1 MPAPKKHASTRA
13 RRNKAAGATSL
24 RALGEDEVREIPAPP
39 AGVDWVEETL
49 GYWERMWESEMSG
62 EWLDSDYEN
71 VRICASL
78 YNDFVTADSATARK
92 EAAGELRLQRKMLGL
107 DPLSRRSLE
116 WTIEGA
122 EAAKDRGQHR
132 RRTATD
138 SKQPEAGSDPRRVLE
153 VVS

>member
-1 MPAPKKHASTRA
+1 MPAPKKHATARA
-13 RRNKAAGATSL
+13 RRNKAAGATTL
-24 RALGEDEVREIPAPP
+24 RILADGEERHIPNPPEGVEWAL
-39 AGVDWVEETL
+39 ETVA
-49 GYWERMWESEMSG
+49 YWERMWISEMSE

-78 YNDFVTADSATARK
+78 YNDFVTAESATGRK

-132 RRTATD
+132 RRTNTQ
-138 SKQPEAGSDPRRVLE
+138 SKQPDADADPRRVLE
-153 VVS
+153 IVS

>member
-1 MPAPKKHASTRA
+1 MPAPKKHSTARA
-13 RRNKAAGATSL
+13 RRNKASTATTL
-24 RALGEDEVREIPAPP
+24 RVLEDGETRLIPNPP
-39 AGVDWVEETL
+39 EGVDWDRETVE
-49 GYWERMWESEMSG
+49 YWERMWISEMSA

-78 YNDFVTADSATARK
+78 YNDFVTAESATARK

-122 EAAKDRGQHR
+122 EAAKDRGQQR
-132 RRTATD
+132 RR
-138 SKQPEAGSDPRRVLE
+138 SSGVSPQPKPGDDPRLTLVN
-153 VVS
+153 

>member
-13 RRNKAAGATSL
+13 RRNTAAGATTL
-24 RALGEDEVREIPAPP
+24 RILPDGESRSIPNPP
-39 AGVDWVEETL
+39 AGVDWAEETL
-49 GYWERMWESEMSG
+49 EYWDRMWISEMSE
-62 EWLDSDYEN
+62 EWLDSDYQN

-78 YNDFVTADSATARK
+78 YNDFVTAESATGRK

-122 EAAKDRGQHR
+122 EAAKDRGDHR
-132 RRTATD
+132 RRSGGTST
-138 SKQPEAGSDPRRVLE
+138 QPKPGDDPRLTLVQ
-153 VVS
+153 

>member
-1 MPAPKKHASTRA
+1 MPAPKKHATARA
-13 RRNKAAGATSL
+13 RRNKASTATTL
-24 RALGEDEVREIPAPP
+24 RVLGDGETRLIPNPP
-39 AGVDWVEETL
+39 EGVDWDRETIQ
-49 GYWERMWESEMSG
+49 YWERMWVSEMSG

-78 YNDFVTADSATARK
+78 YNDFVTAESATARK

-122 EAAKDRGQHR
+122 EAAKDRGQQR
-132 RRTATD
+132 RRSGGA
-138 SKQPEAGSDPRRVLE
+138 SPQPKPGDDPRLTLVN
-153 VVS
+153 

>member
-1 MPAPKKHASTRA
+1 MPAAKKHSSTRA
-13 RRNKAAGATSL
+13 RRNKAATATTL
-24 RALGEDEVREIPAPP
+24 RVLGDGETRLIPNPP
-39 AGVDWVEETL
+39 DGVGWVAETL
-49 GYWERMWESEMSG
+49 AYWERMWISEMSA
-62 EWLDSDYEN
+62 EWLYSDDEN

-78 YNDFVTADSATARK
+78 YDDFVTAESACARK

-132 RRTATD
+132 RRA
-138 SKQPEAGSDPRRVLE
+138 SSESHQPDPGDDPRLKLVQ
-153 VVS
+153 